1 LGIRKIDLHYN
12 GARIMTDAVR
22 NVLAVISVDDVLQKH
37 GVNNSVD
44 AAVMLDAD
52 CMGTFAANVSGY
64 LAPLPPASVSSV
76 TSAKW
81 VLWRATSLTFNAK
94 YHCLITGVSVEDTA
108 NCFVSQPV
116 MQWIDRPTPLVTLV
130 ETAVQPEIR
139 TQTETVWAAEIK
151 GAGNVKYE
159 MSVKV
164 LDHHGNL
171 QGYYRLQSTLAVN

>member
-1 LGIRKIDLHYN
+1 
-12 GARIMTDAVR
+12 MTDAVR

-37 GVNNSVD
+37 GVNTSVD

-64 LAPLPPASVSSV
+64 LTPLPPVSVSSA

-94 YHCLITGVSVEDTA
+94 YHCLITGVSVEDKA
-108 NCFVSQPV
+108 GCLVSQPL
-116 MQWIDRPTPLVTLV
+116 MHWIDRPTPLATLV

-139 TQTETVWAAEIK
+139 PETEVVWAAEVK
-151 GAGNVKYE
+151 GAGNVNYE

-164 LDHHGNL
+164 LDLHGSL

>member
-1 LGIRKIDLHYN
+1 
-12 GARIMTDAVR
+12 MTDAVK

-44 AAVMLDAD
+44 AAVMLDTD
-52 CMGTFAANVSGY
+52 CVGTFAANVSGY
-64 LAPLPPASVSSV
+64 LSPLPPVSVSSA
-76 TSAKW
+76 TTAKW

-94 YHCLITGVSVEDTA
+94 YHCLITGVSVEDNA
-108 NCFVSQPV
+108 GCLVSQPV

-139 TQTETVWAAEIK
+139 PQTETAWAAEVK
-151 GAGNVKYE
+151 AAGNVQYE
-159 MSVKV
+159 MRVKV

-171 QGYYRLQSTLAVN
+171 QGHYRLQSTLTVN